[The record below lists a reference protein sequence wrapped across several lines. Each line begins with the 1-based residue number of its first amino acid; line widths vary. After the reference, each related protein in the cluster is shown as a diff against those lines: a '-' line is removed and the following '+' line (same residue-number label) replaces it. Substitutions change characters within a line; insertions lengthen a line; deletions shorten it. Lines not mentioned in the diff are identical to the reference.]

1 VLKKKEQL
9 TPAEIRQK
17 IFRYCAYQ
25 ERSHLEVKNKL
36 FELGAGRSES
46 DEILTELITQGFLN
60 EERFAKSFAGGK
72 FRLKSWG
79 RIKISLALESKGLT
93 KNCIKSGLSEIDE
106 ESYQKT
112 LLDLVDKKSEQ
123 IVEKNPYVKRD
134 KVANYLIQKGFEPEL
149 VWKVVKEKLVN

>member
-1 VLKKKEQL
+1 VQKKKEQL
-9 TPAEIRQK
+9 TPAEVRQK

-36 FELGAGRSES
+36 FELGTGRSEA
-46 DEILTELITQGFLN
+46 DEILSELITQGFLN

-79 RIKISLALESKGLT
+79 RIKIALALESKGLT
-93 KNCIKSGLSEIDE
+93 KNCIRSGLNEIDE

-112 LLDLVDKKSEQ
+112 LESLIDKKSEQ
-123 IVEKNPYVKRD
+123 IAEENLFVKRD
-134 KVANYLIQKGFEPEL
+134 KIANYLIQKGFEPEL
-149 VWKVVKEKLVN
+149 VWKVIKEKFVG